1 MPLLVETAET
11 LFTPV
16 MIRNN
21 VDGYEEEVLK
31 RYAEPDWNNP
41 VMRFVNADGED
52 ILERKDRV
60 WSIGDVT
67 QRVVNVL
74 QAAEREVPAWLSTLW
89 DETSS
94 EEVQMAAFA
103 MY

>member
-1 MPLLVETAET
+1 VETAET

-21 VDGYEEEVLK
+21 VDGYEQVIRD
-31 RYAEPDWNNP
+31 RYKEPDWNYP
-41 VMRFVNADGED
+41 VTRFIDAAG
-52 ILERKDRV
+52 KDLIPRRDQLF
-60 WSIGDVT
+60 SIGHMTHRAVKS
-67 QRVVNVL
+67 L
-74 QAAEREVPAWLSTLW
+74 QAAERPVPDWLASLW

-94 EEVQMAAFA
+94 EKVQMAAFA